1 MFTKKQT
8 NILKGIAVL
17 LLLIHH
23 SWAPLKTETMPV
35 YGEAIKTMTS
45 MGKLSVAIFAILSG
59 YGMFKSAE
67 KKDRSV
73 WEGVLAHI
81 LKVYTVFWL
90 TGGLLAAL
98 VSASNGGLSVL
109 YGRMPVYHLLLDLL
123 ALSHIARTPML
134 ANSWWYVT
142 AALLYYC
149 FFPFLYGGIAKLKKG
164 NYILWLL
171 SAMWLMLHPGTNTI
185 LVYGI
190 FFVMGMILAE
200 RDLPSRL
207 LALCDRYFVADLLL
221 FPLIGGLAGS
231 LYVRQTFLSGLKA
244 EYYLDWLP
252 ALFVILITAI
262 LTASIPDRFPGPLE
276 LTGSLSF
283 EIFLIHG
290 AFIKY
295 APHLVYPDDICGLV
309 LLRLYGLSLAGAL
322 VIRLVTR
329 LGRLERLPAF
339 LAGSRAGRRF
349 LGPALALLIVCMTAP
364 GMIAN
369 LGIGEIELYPRQAVM
384 EVGDWYAPVYTKT
397 TFLWDFAVPKY
408 TSSNPSIAYMEDG
421 VIYAQ
426 SPGKAKFTV
435 STAGGTFGSIQVIV
449 KDPEEAP

>member
-134 ANSWWYVT
+134 ANSWWYVN

-149 FFPFLYGGIAKLKKG
+149 FFPFFYGGIAKLKKG

-262 LTASIPDRFPGPLE
+262 LTASIPDLFPGPLE

-329 LGRLERLPAF
+329 QALPWAGPGPFDRLYDGARHDRQSGDRRNRTLSQTGRDGGGGLVRPRLYQNDLPVGF
-339 LAGSRAGRRF
+339 CRSQIYQQQPLHRLYGGR
-349 LGPALALLIVCMTAP
+349 
-364 GMIAN
+364 
-369 LGIGEIELYPRQAVM
+369 
-384 EVGDWYAPVYTKT
+384 GDLRP
-397 TFLWDFAVPKY
+397 
-408 TSSNPSIAYMEDG
+408 E
-421 VIYAQ
+421 
-426 SPGKAKFTV
+426 PGKGQV
-435 STAGGTFGSIQVIV
+435 HGLHGGRDLWVHPGHRQR
-449 KDPEEAP
+449 P